1 MSVNWAALLLWRV
14 PSIVMKKGF
23 PEAIPVV

>member
-1 MSVNWAALLLWRV
+1 MSVNWAALVLWRV
-14 PSIVMKKGF
+14 PSTVVKKGF